1 MKLINV
7 FKQTILNEFEKKKNK
22 GVTLLSKIIGD
33 RLVTLTSTYHQR
45 TERFG
50 NLDYDSIVDLYNE
63 YLETRKSKFDQPP
76 RLAVPDNMIV
86 ATFENKLDSIYSSFE
101 TIKPENKKL
110 IFVKK
115 RNDNEDN
122 EQFNYMEFLISKE
135 GSFFNIITS
144 AFSNDKQFIKTK
156 NEKNVAQRVTLEQK
170 TKNIYTIVYL

>member
-22 GVTLLSKIIGD
+22 GVTLVSKIVGD
-33 RLVTLTSTYHQR
+33 RLITLTSTYHQR

-86 ATFENKLDSIYSSFE
+86 TTFENKLDNIYNSFE
-101 TIKPENKKL
+101 TIKPENQKL
-110 IFVKK
+110 IFVKRRK
-115 RNDNEDN
+115 DNEDDG
-122 EQFNYMEFLISKE
+122 QFNFMEFLISKD
-135 GSFFNIITS
+135 GSFFHIITS
-144 AFSNDKQFIKTK
+144 AFSKDGQFIKTK
-156 NEKNVAQRVTLEQK
+156 NEKDIAKRVTLEQR

>member
-86 ATFENKLDSIYSSFE
+86 ATFENKLGSIYSSFE

-122 EQFNYMEFLISKE
+122 EQFNYMEFLISKD
-135 GSFFNIITS
+135 GNFFNIITS
-144 AFSNDKQFIKTK
+144 AFSSDKQFIKTK